1 MADAIDSK
9 SIGFTPLWVR
19 VPPPLRISHMK
30 SLKLAVLSVL
40 TAASA
45 AAPLFAGPRLCANGL
60 PPALSGDLFAP
71 VECSTVTK
79 PTAMLPGLPV
89 VREGKNVKTDLKELE
104 GRWEGSLIHALGR
117 YAVLLT
123 VKSGWT
129 GKASLTLDLKELQFR
144 ERLTD
149 RLTLVPGEPRG
160 VYEAELTSTAAPE
173 ASLKGGAILG
183 AAVPPEAASL
193 GAAAPAA
200 DRQAELTFA
209 NGAVHRV
216 YFAVKDKAVLRVR
229 AFSAVPGAP
238 LQKFEIELTK
248 TKRETL

>member
-19 VPPPLRISHMK
+19 VPPPLRFPPMK
-30 SLKLAVLSVL
+30 SLKLVVLSVL
-40 TAASA
+40 TAAVA

-71 VECSTVTK
+71 VECSTATK
-79 PTAMLPGLPV
+79 PTALLPGLPV
-89 VREGKNVKTDLKELE
+89 VREGKDVKTDLKELE

-117 YAVLLT
+117 YEVLLT
-123 VKSGWT
+123 VKSGWA
-129 GKASLTLDLKELQFR
+129 GKAALTLDIKELQFR

-149 RLTLVPGEPRG
+149 RLSLVPGKLKG
-160 VYEAELTSTAAPE
+160 VYEAELTSTVAPE

-183 AAVPPEAASL
+183 AAVPPEPASP
-193 GAAAPAA
+193 GSPAPTP
-200 DRQAELTFA
+200 DRQAELTFS

-216 YFAVKDKAVLRVR
+216 YFAVKDKAVMRVR
-229 AFSAVPGAP
+229 AFSAIPGAP
-238 LQKFEIELTK
+238 LQKFEVELTK
-248 TKRETL
+248 TKREAL

>member
-19 VPPPLRISHMK
+19 VPPPLRISPMR
-30 SLKLAVLSVL
+30 SLEFAVL
-40 TAASA
+40 AALMSA
-45 AAPLFAGPRLCANGL
+45 AVPLLAAPRLCSNGL

-71 VECSTVTK
+71 VECSTATK
-79 PTAMLPGLPV
+79 PTALLPGLPV
-89 VREGKNVKTDLKELE
+89 VREGKDVKTGLKELE

-117 YAVLLT
+117 YEVLLT
-123 VKSGWT
+123 VKSGWG
-129 GKASLTLDLKELQFR
+129 GKAALTLDLKELQFR

-149 RLTLVPGEPRG
+149 RLSLVPGKPKG

-183 AAVPPEAASL
+183 AASSPGTS
-193 GAAAPAA
+193 APSA

-229 AFSAVPGAP
+229 AFSAIPGAP
-238 LQKFEIELTK
+238 LQKFELELTK